1 LRLYHD
7 IRVVD
12 LSKAREVIV
21 TVTKG
26 RVQVNVMF
34 SLEHYVTFE
43 TEVKDVDDRT
53 MEQYL
58 LKEIA
63 EQWERNVAYELNQFV
78 EFVKRRIERER
89 KR

>member
-7 IRVVD
+7 VRVVD

>member
-1 LRLYHD
+1 
-7 IRVVD
+7 
-12 LSKAREVIV
+12 
-21 TVTKG
+21 
-26 RVQVNVMF
+26 MF